1 MRRELG
7 VPRLGLGFRAWD
19 RYALRSADR
28 APQRWVGVPA
38 GAPRAEAINASASA
52 RTKRDQTLRPGSNGR
67 SDQLQPQDRC
77 PMAEGPT
84 SNSNRRTG
92 PGTKG
97 FINSVDPARAACG
110 ELGQIR
116 SGSIPSWET
125 LPESESSVRS
135 DPGNRDRAPRFLW
148 SETLVKPNNAV
159 IVAAAAAR
167 RRGLPAPPTATSP
180 KCSHKVD
187 TRPATPRHRPRVRTL
202 PGPRAGASRRRSAFR
217 VSSRAFRR
225 QLTCPFRSKPR
236 SGNRAGGSV
245 IPCSSSNASSNARN
259 RSSVTSHVSPFPLS
273 GWVSFR
279 FLPFLNQRPGIA
291 EHILVVLVRLQGH
304 QLGVLPP
311 QLRHPLCL
319 RD

>member
-19 RYALRSADR
+19 RYALRSAAVR
-28 APQRWVGVPA
+28 LNGLGFLPGRREQKPPTPQPVRERSGIRRSVLGPMT
-38 GAPRAEAINASASA
+38 RAINSSRRTGA
-52 RTKRDQTLRPGSNGR
+52 RRLERSN
-67 SDQLQPQDRC
+67 SDSPDGC

-135 DPGNRDRAPRFLW
+135 YPGNRDRAPRFLW

-159 IVAAAAAR
+159 IVAAAELAGEVFR
-167 RRGLPAPPTATSP
+167 HLYGNFP
-180 KCSHKVD
+180 KVFTQVD
-187 TRPATPRHRPRVRTL
+187 TRPATHATVPGSGPAWPTPGASAVGAPSAWR
-202 PGPRAGASRRRSAFR
+202 PGPSGAS
-217 VSSRAFRR
+217 
-225 QLTCPFRSKPR
+225 
-236 SGNRAGGSV
+236 
-245 IPCSSSNASSNARN
+245 
-259 RSSVTSHVSPFPLS
+259 
-273 GWVSFR
+273 
-279 FLPFLNQRPGIA
+279 
-291 EHILVVLVRLQGH
+291 
-304 QLGVLPP
+304 
-311 QLRHPLCL
+311 
-319 RD
+319 